1 MEERVKRHAALY
13 LLIELVDANNGS
25 IDINTDKVKKVFNDA
40 EDTVRIEYSSGEVA
54 LLADADYETMNDAIL
69 KWKEDN
75 PQKYEGIMEAISRK
89 ANK

>member
-40 EDTVRIEYSSGEVA
+40 EETVRIEYSSGEVA

-69 KWKEDN
+69 KWNKDN
-75 PQKYEGIMEAISRK
+75 PLKYDGIMEAISRK